1 MKRTVLAAVPA
12 LTLFAAA
19 CGGGSESNKK
29 AYEACVAWAKK
40 QEKYAA
46 AELAPLDKSQIAGM
60 QDSSI
65 AVVIPA
71 KVAGADAKIECS
83 VIKNQDDTMSVQSGN

>member
-1 MKRTVLAAVPA
+1 MKRAVLVAVPA
-12 LTLFAAA
+12 LTLFAVA
-19 CGGGSESNKK
+19 CGGGGEANKK

-46 AELAPLDKSQIAGM
+46 AEMAPQDKSQIAGM

-71 KVAGADAKIECS
+71 KVAGEDAKIECS
-83 VIKNQDDTMSVQSGN
+83 VVKNQDGTMSVQSGN